1 MLLGDDCSDF
11 FIFIFIFS
19 YFKKEGIW
27 IYLYIKA
34 PLWILVFFKYICDC
48 VDVFFYLHGTV

>member
-11 FIFIFIFS
+11 FIFIFP

-34 PLWILVFFKYICDC
+34 PLWIFFFFKYICDC
-48 VDVFFYLHGTV
+48 VDVFFYFHGTF